1 MVWVEF
7 KRFIV
12 PFLIVMF
19 QVLTGAL
26 ALGLLPALWIL
37 IRGQRWRLVIKWSFA
52 AVVCIA
58 AAAYALPLAL
68 QAWKE
73 AALKNHGWRNT
84 GMLVGYGIALL
95 FAPMIIP
102 EPLRAARRRLRNETR
117 DRSSDKVRRKRRKR
131 RSQQLPGEMR
141 IR

>member
-1 MVWVEF
+1 MVT
-7 KRFIV
+7 
-12 PFLIVMF
+12 LIVAFWVSTSMF

-52 AVVCIA
+52 TVVCIA

-73 AALKNHGWRNT
+73 AALKNHGW
-84 GMLVGYGIALL
+84 VD
-95 FAPMIIP
+95 
-102 EPLRAARRRLRNETR
+102 EE
-117 DRSSDKVRRKRRKR
+117 
-131 RSQQLPGEMR
+131 
-141 IR
+141 